1 MMSMHIALF
10 GKPFYAKHRDSVRQ
24 VLDRVA
30 EIDPKALLFDGFR
43 HELEKYM
50 ETPKSLGRFS
60 SASDLDGI
68 DLLITLGGDGTFLES
83 VSYAAEK
90 GIPILGIN
98 TGTLGFLSNISTD
111 HINEALDAVIAGKTW
126 IDERS
131 VLHVE
136 AEGVDLGEFPYAL
149 NEAAIHKR
157 KTSSMVVVDVHRNE
171 KFVNKYWADGLIVS
185 TATGSTAYNLSAG
198 GPIISPSSDV
208 AIITPIAPHNL
219 TNRPLVIP
227 LNGEITLAA
236 SGRDASFLLSLDSNS
251 FRLKPSAV
259 VTIKPAP
266 FKVKLLN
273 MEDQNFFNTLRS
285 KMHWGVDPRG

>member
-1 MMSMHIALF
+1 
-10 GKPFYAKHRDSVRQ
+10 
-24 VLDRVA
+24 
-30 EIDPKALLFDGFR
+30 
-43 HELEKYM
+43 M
-50 ETPKSLGRFS
+50 EPPASLGRFS
-60 SASDLDGI
+60 KASDLDGV

-83 VSYAAEK
+83 VSYAAER

-98 TGTLGFLSNISTD
+98 TGTLGFLSNVSTD

-131 VLHVE
+131 VLHVQ
-136 AEGVDLGEFPYAL
+136 AEGVDLGDFPYAL

-157 KTSSMVVVDVHRNE
+157 KTASMVVVEVHRNNR
-171 KFVNKYWADGLIVS
+171 FVNKYWADGLIVS

-219 TNRPLVIP
+219 TNRPLVVP
-227 LNGEITLAA
+227 LDGEITLAA

-251 FRLKPSAV
+251 FKLKPSAV
-259 VTIKPAP
+259 VSIKPAP

-273 MEDQNFFNTLRS
+273 LEDQNFFTTLRK
-285 KMHWGVDPRG
+285 KMHWGIDPRG